1 MQFEHMSTDVG
12 VDSSSRFA
20 LIART
25 DRQTHTRHKA
35 TDAADHPNHATATV
49 GVGNAWVKC

>member
-1 MQFEHMSTDVG
+1 MPTNLG

-25 DRQTHTRHKA
+25 HTPRSR
-35 TDAADHPNHATATV
+35 
-49 GVGNAWVKC
+49 